1 MNKYNVVMEMNDST
15 VVTEYEPVK
24 RKSDSYQSEQALENE
39 FIRMLTEQGYD
50 YLEIHDSEAL
60 IKNLRT
66 QLEIVNAYKFTDS
79 EWDRFFN
86 DSIANNNDGIVEK
99 TRKIQE
105 DNIQVLKRDDGTSKN
120 ITLIDKKC
128 IHNNRLQ
135 VINQYVENSGNY
147 DNRYDVTV
155 LVNGLPLVHIELKRR
170 GVALKEAFNQIN
182 RYQRDSFWAGSGLYE
197 YIQIF
202 VISNGTS
209 TKYYSNTTRESHI
222 KEQTST
228 RNKSKKTSNSFEFTS
243 YWADSNNKVISDLVD
258 FTRTFFV
265 KHTILNILTKYCVFT
280 SEDLLL
286 VMRPY
291 QIVATERILN
301 RIQVAT
307 NYKKMGTIEAGG
319 YIWHTTGSGKTLTS
333 FKTAQLASKLE
344 YIDKVLF
351 VVDRKDLDYQ
361 TMKEYDRFQKG
372 AANGNRSTK
381 VLQKQL
387 EDTTSKIIVTTI
399 QKLSE
404 FVKRN
409 KNHPVYQKHI
419 VLIFDECHRSQFGDM
434 HKMIVQNF
442 KNYHLFGF
450 TGTPIF
456 AKNAGRTTNPDF
468 CTTEQAFGEKLHTY
482 TIVDAINDGNVL
494 PFRIDYIN
502 TIKAK
507 EGMTDKEVEAINTEE
522 ALSSPERVS
531 NVVSYI
537 IEHFDQKT
545 KRNSFYDLKGQR
557 VNGFN
562 SMFAVASI
570 PMAKKYY
577 LEFKK
582 QLEEK
587 QKGLTIATIYSYA
600 QNEEDTSDGI
610 LDDEGFETDLLDKS
624 SREFL
629 DFAIN
634 EYNKKFKTNFS
645 SEGNGFQDYYKD
657 LSDKVK
663 HREIDLLI
671 VVNMFLTGFDATTLN
686 TLWVDKNLKQHGL
699 IQAYSRTNR
708 ILNSVK
714 TYGNIVCFRNL
725 QEATNDAIALFGD
738 KNATGIV
745 LLKSY
750 EDYYYGYED
759 DNGKKQIGYEER
771 IAMLLQKYPLGVQ
784 IVGEK
789 AEKDFIVSIGNIL
802 RLRNILSSFDKFAG
816 NEILSE
822 RDFQD
827 YTGMYVDLY
836 QKYKQKDDGEK
847 ESIKDDIVFEM
858 ELVKQVEVN
867 IDYILM
873 LVAKYHQ
880 SNCEDKEIL
889 GTIDKAIKSSLA
901 LRSKKELIDGFISK
915 INADTNVMDD
925 WGKFVKEQKEID
937 LKKIINDENLNEE
950 ETRKFLDNAFRDG
963 QVKTNGADIE
973 KILPPMR
980 RFGGGNRA
988 KKKENIIV
996 KVKKFFEKYFGLRV
1010 DQDNDKSI
1018 YLSQDKEEYLMAAED
1033 SEKYDPFE
1041 QNKGKFKT
1049 ESGRDIYYYGE
1060 EFGGM
1065 PVVNKT
1071 FKGISTLNDL
1081 FGILLKAW
1089 SRETAYPSAQKDPE
1103 YNKSNDPTYGQ
1114 CAITATL
1121 VYDMFGGTIHKIKVN
1136 GGGTHYFNK
1145 INDHYIDLTRD
1156 QFDLYNI
1163 PINYEPNET
1172 IDREYCGK
1180 NADTLKRFNLL
1191 KQKIEEIVK

>member
-24 RKSDSYQSEQALENE
+24 RKSDSYQSEKALENE

-50 YLEIHDSEAL
+50 YLEIHDSESL

-66 QLEIVNAYKFTDS
+66 QLEIVNDYKFTDS

-147 DNRYDVTV
+147 DNRYDVTI
-155 LVNGLPLVHIELKRR
+155 LVNGLPLVHIELKRT

-258 FTRTFFV
+258 FTRTFFA
-265 KHTILNILTKYCVFT
+265 KHTILNLLTKYCVFT

-409 KNHPVYQKHI
+409 KNHPVYQKHL

-456 AKNAGRTTNPDF
+456 AKNAGRKTNPDF

-587 QKGLTIATIYSYA
+587 QKDLTIATIYSYA

-714 TYGNIVCFRNL
+714 TYGNIICFRNL

-937 LKKIINDENLNEE
+937 LKKIINDENLNEK

-963 QVKTNGADIE
+963 QVKTNGTDIE

-988 KKKENIIV
+988 EKKENIIV
-996 KVKKFFEKYFGLRV
+996 KVKKFFEKYFGLGTADRNDDGFEYRV
-1010 DQDNDKSI
+1010 TDEEESYDLNMVAEEG
-1018 YLSQDKEEYLMAAED
+1018 EEYRM
-1033 SEKYDPFE
+1033 
-1041 QNKGKFKT
+1041 KGDK
-1049 ESGRDIYYYGE
+1049 
-1060 EFGGM
+1060 
-1065 PVVNKT
+1065 
-1071 FKGISTLNDL
+1071 
-1081 FGILLKAW
+1081 
-1089 SRETAYPSAQKDPE
+1089 
-1103 YNKSNDPTYGQ
+1103 
-1114 CAITATL
+1114 
-1121 VYDMFGGTIHKIKVN
+1121 
-1136 GGGTHYFNK
+1136 
-1145 INDHYIDLTRD
+1145 
-1156 QFDLYNI
+1156 
-1163 PINYEPNET
+1163 
-1172 IDREYCGK
+1172 
-1180 NADTLKRFNLL
+1180 
-1191 KQKIEEIVK
+1191 

>member
-1 MNKYNVVMEMNDST
+1 MSKYNVVMETSSST
-15 VVTEYEPVK
+15 VVAEYEPLK
-24 RKSDSYQSEQALENE
+24 RKSDSYQSEEALEQE

-50 YLEIHDSEAL
+50 YLEIHEQDTL
-60 IKNLRT
+60 VMNLRT
-66 QLEIVNAYKFTDS
+66 QLELLNNYKFSDS
-79 EWDRFFN
+79 EWERFFN
-86 DSIANNNDGIVEK
+86 NNIANNNDGIVDK

-105 DNIQVLKRDDGTSKN
+105 DHIQVLKKDDGTSKN
-120 ITLIDKKC
+120 IYLLDKKN

-147 DNRYDVTV
+147 DNRYDVTI
-155 LVNGLPLVHIELKRR
+155 LVNGLPLVHVELKRR

-182 RYQRDSFWAGSGLYE
+182 RYQRDSFWADSGLYE

-202 VISNGTS
+202 VISNGTN

-222 KEQTST
+222 KEQSQT

-243 YWADSNNKVISDLVD
+243 YWADANNKVINDLVD
-258 FTRTFFV
+258 FTRTFLS
-265 KHTILNILTKYCVFT
+265 KHTILNVLTKYCVFT
-280 SEDLLL
+280 SEELLL

-301 RIQVAT
+301 KIEVST
-307 NYKKMGTIEAGG
+307 NYKKLGTIDAGG

-333 FKTAQLASKLE
+333 FKTAQLATNLD

-361 TMKEYDRFQKG
+361 TMREYDRFEKG

-381 VLQKQL
+381 ILQKQL

-409 KNHPVYQKHI
+409 PSHPVFQKHI

-434 HKMIVQNF
+434 HKMIVKNF

-456 AKNAGRTTNPDF
+456 SKNATNKSNPDF
-468 CTTEQAFGEKLHTY
+468 CTTEQAFGDKLHTY

-502 TIKAK
+502 TIKKK
-507 EGMTDKEVEAINTEE
+507 EEMTDKEVQAINTEE
-522 ALSSPERVS
+522 ALSSHERVS
-531 NVVSYI
+531 NVVNYI

-557 VNGFN
+557 TNGFN
-562 SMFAVASI
+562 SMFAVSSI

-587 QKGLTIATIYSYA
+587 HKDLSIATIYSFA
-600 QNEEDTSDGI
+600 ANEEDTSDGI
-610 LDDEGFETDLLDKS
+610 LDDEEFETDLLDQS

-629 DFAIN
+629 DFAID

-657 LSDKVK
+657 LSDRVK
-663 HREIDLLI
+663 KREVDLLI

-714 TYGNIVCFRNL
+714 SYGNIVCFRDL
-725 QEATNDAIALFGD
+725 QEQTNDAIALFGD
-738 KNATGIV
+738 KDASGIV

-759 DNGKKQIGYEER
+759 EKGKKQKGYEER
-771 IAMLLQKYPLGVQ
+771 IAELLQKYPLGEQ
-784 IVGEK
+784 IIGEQ
-789 AEKDFIVSIGNIL
+789 AQKDFIVSMGNIL
-802 RLRNILSSFDKFAG
+802 RLKNILSSFDRFEG

-827 YTGMYVDLY
+827 YIGTYTDLY
-836 QKYKQKDDGEK
+836 EEFKSRKDNGEV
-847 ESIKDDIVFEM
+847 ESIKDDVVFEM

-880 SNCEDKEIL
+880 SNCTDKEIL
-889 GTIDKAIKSSLA
+889 GSIDKAIKSSLA
-901 LRSKKELIDGFISK
+901 LRSKKELIETFISK
-915 INADTNVMDD
+915 INTNTDVMND
-925 WGKFVKEQKEID
+925 WAKFVKEQEEID
-937 LKKIINDENLNEE
+937 LKNLIEEENLNDEK
-950 ETRKFLDNAFRDG
+950 TRKFIDNAFREG
-963 QVKTNGADIE
+963 QVKTTGTDIE

-988 KKKENIIV
+988 ERKESIIE
-996 KVKKFFEKYFGLRV
+996 KIKKFFEKYFGIWNS
-1010 DQDNDKSI
+1010 DNNNEDTIVYDITEDDTES
-1018 YLSQDKEEYLMAAED
+1018 LAMVAEEGEEY
-1033 SEKYDPFE
+1033 K
-1041 QNKGKFKT
+1041 
-1049 ESGRDIYYYGE
+1049 
-1060 EFGGM
+1060 
-1065 PVVNKT
+1065 
-1071 FKGISTLNDL
+1071 
-1081 FGILLKAW
+1081 
-1089 SRETAYPSAQKDPE
+1089 
-1103 YNKSNDPTYGQ
+1103 
-1114 CAITATL
+1114 
-1121 VYDMFGGTIHKIKVN
+1121 HK
-1136 GGGTHYFNK
+1136 
-1145 INDHYIDLTRD
+1145 
-1156 QFDLYNI
+1156 
-1163 PINYEPNET
+1163 
-1172 IDREYCGK
+1172 
-1180 NADTLKRFNLL
+1180 
-1191 KQKIEEIVK
+1191 

>member
-1 MNKYNVVMEMNDST
+1 MSKYNVVMEMKNAT
-15 VVTEYEPVK
+15 VVAEYEPEKK
-24 RKSDSYQSEQALENE
+24 RSDAYQSEAALEKE
-39 FIRMLTEQGYD
+39 FIRMLTEQGYE
-50 YLEIHDSEAL
+50 YLTINDSDAL
-60 IKNLRT
+60 INNLRT
-66 QLEIVNAYKFTDS
+66 QLELLNDYKFS
-79 EWDRFFN
+79 ENEWTRFFN
-86 DSIANNNDGIVEK
+86 NNIANNNEGIVEK

-105 DNIQVLKRDDGTSKN
+105 DHIQVLKKDDGTSRN
-120 ITLIDKKC
+120 IYLLDKKN

-135 VINQYVENSGNY
+135 VINQYVENDGNY
-147 DNRYDVTV
+147 DNRYDVSV

-197 YIQIF
+197 YVQIF
-202 VISNGTS
+202 VISNGTN

-222 KEQTST
+222 KEQVSS
-228 RNKSKKTSNSFEFTS
+228 KSKSKRTSNSFEFTS
-243 YWADSNNKVISDLVD
+243 YWADATNKPINDLVD
-258 FTRTFFV
+258 FTRTFFS
-265 KHTILNILTKYCVFT
+265 KHTLLNILTKYCVFT
-280 SEDLLL
+280 SEELLL

-301 RIQVAT
+301 KIEVSS
-307 NYKKMGTIEAGG
+307 NYKMMGTLDAGG

-333 FKTAQLASKLE
+333 FKTAQLASKLD

-361 TMKEYDRFQKG
+361 TMREYDRFEKG
-372 AANGNRSTK
+372 AANGNRNTK
-381 VLQKQL
+381 ILQKQI
-387 EDTTSKIIVTTI
+387 EDDNTRIIVTTI

-404 FVKRN
+404 FVK
-409 KNHPVYQKHI
+409 KNPTHPAFHKHL

-434 HKMIVQNF
+434 HKLIVKNF

-456 AKNAGRTTNPDF
+456 AKNATNKSNPDF
-468 CTTEQAFGEKLHTY
+468 CTTEQAFGDKLHTY

-494 PFRIDYIN
+494 PFRIDYVN
-502 TIKAK
+502 TVKKK
-507 EGMTDKEVEAINTEE
+507 EGMTDKEVQAINTEE
-522 ALSSPERVS
+522 ALSSHERVS
-531 NVVSYI
+531 KVVEYI

-557 VNGFN
+557 LNGFN

-587 QKGLTIATIYSYA
+587 QKDLTIATIYSFA
-600 QNEEDTSDGI
+600 ANEEDTVDGI
-610 LDDEGFETDLLDKS
+610 LDDEGFETELLDQS

-629 DFAIN
+629 DFAIK

-714 TYGNIVCFRNL
+714 SYGNIVCFRDL
-725 QEATNDAIALFGD
+725 QQQTNDAIALFGD

-759 DNGKKQIGYEER
+759 DKGRKQMGYEER
-771 IAMLLQKYPLGVQ
+771 IAMLLQKYPLGEQ
-784 IVGEK
+784 IIGESAK
-789 AEKDFIVSIGNIL
+789 KDFIVSMGNIL
-802 RLRNILSSFDKFAG
+802 RLRNILSSFDKFQG
-816 NEILSE
+816 MEILSE

-827 YTGMYVDLY
+827 YIGTYTDLY
-836 QKYKQKDDGEK
+836 EEFKPKPGDS
-847 ESIKDDIVFEM
+847 ESIKDDLVFEM

-873 LVAKYHQ
+873 LVSKYHQ
-880 SNCEDKEIL
+880 SNCTDKEIL
-889 GTIDKAIKSSLA
+889 GSIDKAIKSSLA
-901 LRSKKELIDGFISK
+901 LRSKKDLIDNFIAR
-915 INADTNVMDD
+915 INANTDVMND
-925 WGKFVKEQKEID
+925 WTKFVKEQKEQD
-937 LKKIINDENLNEE
+937 LKALIEDENLNEE
-950 ETRKFLDNAFRDG
+950 ETRKFIDNSFRDG
-963 QVKTNGADIE
+963 QVKTTGTDIE

-980 RFGGGNRA
+980 RFGGGNRNER
-988 KKKENIIV
+988 KQTIIE
-996 KVKKFFEKYFGLRV
+996 KVLKFFEKYFGL
-1010 DQDNDKSI
+1010 SI
-1018 YLSQDKEEYLMAAED
+1018 
-1033 SEKYDPFE
+1033 
-1041 QNKGKFKT
+1041 
-1049 ESGRDIYYYGE
+1049 
-1060 EFGGM
+1060 
-1065 PVVNKT
+1065 
-1071 FKGISTLNDL
+1071 
-1081 FGILLKAW
+1081 
-1089 SRETAYPSAQKDPE
+1089 
-1103 YNKSNDPTYGQ
+1103 
-1114 CAITATL
+1114 
-1121 VYDMFGGTIHKIKVN
+1121 
-1136 GGGTHYFNK
+1136 
-1145 INDHYIDLTRD
+1145 
-1156 QFDLYNI
+1156 
-1163 PINYEPNET
+1163 
-1172 IDREYCGK
+1172 
-1180 NADTLKRFNLL
+1180 
-1191 KQKIEEIVK
+1191 

>member
-1 MNKYNVVMEMNDST
+1 MSKYNVVMETSNST
-15 VVTEYEPVK
+15 VVAEYEPLK
-24 RKSDSYQSEQALENE
+24 RKSDSYQSEAALEQE
-39 FIRMLTEQGYD
+39 LIRMLTEQGYD
-50 YLEIHDSEAL
+50 YLEIHEQDAL
-60 IKNLRT
+60 INNLRK
-66 QLEIVNAYKFTDS
+66 QLELLNNYKFTDS
-79 EWDRFFN
+79 EWERFFN
-86 DSIANNNDGIVEK
+86 NNIANNNDGIIEK

-105 DNIQVLKRDDGTSKN
+105 DHIQVLKKDDGTSKN
-120 ITLIDKKC
+120 IYLLDKKN

-147 DNRYDVTV
+147 DNRYDVTI
-155 LVNGLPLVHIELKRR
+155 LVNGLPLVHVELKRR

-202 VISNGTS
+202 VISNGTN

-222 KEQTST
+222 KEQIST

-243 YWADSNNKVISDLVD
+243 YWADASNKVINDLVD
-258 FTRTFFV
+258 FTRTFLS

-280 SEDLLL
+280 SEELLL

-301 RIQVAT
+301 KIEVST

-333 FKTAQLASKLE
+333 FKTAQLATNLE

-361 TMKEYDRFQKG
+361 TMREYDRFEKG

-381 VLQKQL
+381 ILQKQL
-387 EDTTSKIIVTTI
+387 EDTTSRIIVTTI

-404 FVKRN
+404 FVK
-409 KNHPVYQKHI
+409 KNPSHPIFQKHL

-434 HKMIVQNF
+434 HKMIVKNF

-456 AKNAGRTTNPDF
+456 SQNATNKSNPDF
-468 CTTEQAFGEKLHTY
+468 CTTEQAFGDKLHTY

-502 TIKAK
+502 TIKQK
-507 EGMTDKEVEAINTEE
+507 EDMTDKEVQAINTEE
-522 ALSSPERVS
+522 VLASHERVS

-577 LEFKK
+577 LELKK

-587 QKGLTIATIYSYA
+587 HKDLTIATIYSFA
-600 QNEEDTSDGI
+600 ANEEDTADGI
-610 LDDEGFETDLLDKS
+610 LDDEGFETDLLDQS

-629 DFAIN
+629 DFAIG
-634 EYNKKFKTNFS
+634 EYNKKFKTNYS

-657 LSDKVK
+657 LSDRVK
-663 HREIDLLI
+663 YREIDLLI

-714 TYGNIVCFRNL
+714 SYGNIVCFRDL
-725 QEATNDAIALFGD
+725 QEQTNDAIALFGD
-738 KNATGIV
+738 KDASGIV

-750 EDYYYGYED
+750 DDYYYGYED
-759 DNGKKQIGYEER
+759 EKGRKQKGYEER
-771 IAMLLQKYPLGVQ
+771 IAELLQKYPLGEQ
-784 IVGEK
+784 IIGEQVK
-789 AEKDFIVSIGNIL
+789 KDFIVAMGNIL
-802 RLRNILSSFDKFAG
+802 RLKNILSSFDRFEG

-827 YTGMYVDLY
+827 YIGTYTDLY
-836 QKYKQKDDGEK
+836 EEFKKYKAEE

-858 ELVKQVEVN
+858 EFVKQVEVN

-873 LVAKYHQ
+873 LVAKYHE
-880 SNCEDKEIL
+880 SNCTDKEIL
-889 GTIDKAIKSSLA
+889 GSIDKAIKSSLA
-901 LRSKKELIDGFISK
+901 LRSKKELIDTFISK
-915 INADTNVMDD
+915 INVNTDVMND
-925 WGKFVKEQKEID
+925 WTKFVKEQEETD
-937 LKKIINDENLNEE
+937 LKKLIEEENLNEE
-950 ETRKFLDNAFRDG
+950 ETRKFIDNSFRDG
-963 QVKTNGADIE
+963 QVKTSGTDIE

-988 KKKENIIV
+988 ERKQTIID
-996 KVKKFFEKYFGLRV
+996 KVLKFFEKYFGIGIFGNK
-1010 DQDNDKSI
+1010 NDENNVYTI
-1018 YLSQDKEEYLMAAED
+1018 EENDDEYLEMVAEEEEEYKF
-1033 SEKYDPFE
+1033 SE
-1041 QNKGKFKT
+1041 
-1049 ESGRDIYYYGE
+1049 
-1060 EFGGM
+1060 
-1065 PVVNKT
+1065 
-1071 FKGISTLNDL
+1071 
-1081 FGILLKAW
+1081 
-1089 SRETAYPSAQKDPE
+1089 
-1103 YNKSNDPTYGQ
+1103 
-1114 CAITATL
+1114 
-1121 VYDMFGGTIHKIKVN
+1121 
-1136 GGGTHYFNK
+1136 
-1145 INDHYIDLTRD
+1145 
-1156 QFDLYNI
+1156 
-1163 PINYEPNET
+1163 
-1172 IDREYCGK
+1172 
-1180 NADTLKRFNLL
+1180 
-1191 KQKIEEIVK
+1191 

>member
-1 MNKYNVVMEMNDST
+1 MNKYNVVMEMSDST
-15 VVTEYEPVK
+15 VVAEYEPAK
-24 RKSDSYQSEQALENE
+24 RKSDSYQSEALLEKE
-39 FIRMLTEQGYD
+39 FIKMLTEQGYD
-50 YLEIHDSEAL
+50 YLEIHDSESL
-60 IKNLRT
+60 VNNLRE
-66 QLEIVNAYKFTDS
+66 QLEIVNNYKFTDN
-79 EWDRFFN
+79 EWKRFFN
-86 DSIANNNDGIVEK
+86 DSIANSNDGIVEK
-99 TRKIQE
+99 TKKIQE
-105 DNIQVLKRDDGTSKN
+105 DNIQNLRRDDGTTKN

-147 DNRYDVTV
+147 DNRYDVTI

-202 VISNGTS
+202 VISNGTN
-209 TKYYSNTTRESHI
+209 TKYYSNTTRECHI
-222 KEQTST
+222 KEQTSN

-243 YWADSNNKVISDLVD
+243 FWADANNKVITDLVD
-258 FTRTFFV
+258 FTRTFFA

-280 SEDLLL
+280 SEELLL

-301 RIQVAT
+301 RIQIAT

-333 FKTAQLASKLE
+333 FKTAQLASNLE

-361 TMKEYDRFQKG
+361 TMKEYDRFEKG

-381 VLQKQL
+381 VLQRQL
-387 EDTTSKIIVTTI
+387 EDIDKNGNPHEYKIIVTTI

-404 FVKRN
+404 FVKKN
-409 KNHPVYQKHI
+409 KNNPIYQKHL
-419 VLIFDECHRSQFGDM
+419 VMIFDECHRSQFGDM
-434 HKMIVQNF
+434 HKLIVKNF

-456 AKNAGRTTNPDF
+456 AKNAGRKMTPNF

-482 TIVDAINDGNVL
+482 TIVDAINDENVL

-502 TIKAK
+502 TIKEK
-507 EGMTDKEVEAINTEE
+507 EGMTDKEVESINTEE
-522 ALSSPERVS
+522 ALESPERVK
-531 NVVSYI
+531 NIVSYI

-545 KRNSFYDLKGQR
+545 KRNNFYDLKGKR
-557 VNGFN
+557 INGFN
-562 SMFAVASI
+562 SIFAVSSI

-582 QLEEK
+582 QLQEK
-587 QKGLTIATIYSYA
+587 QKDLTIATIYSFA
-600 QNEEDTSDGI
+600 QNEEDTSEGI
-610 LDDEGFETDLLDKS
+610 ISDEGFETDLLDKS

-629 DFAIN
+629 DFAID

-657 LSDKVK
+657 ISDKVK
-663 HREIDLLI
+663 NRQIDLLI

-699 IQAYSRTNR
+699 IQSYSRTNR

-714 TYGNIVCFRNL
+714 TFGNIVCFRDL

-745 LLKSY
+745 LLKTY

-759 DNGKKQIGYEER
+759 EKGKKQLGYEER
-771 IAMLLQKYPLGVQ
+771 IANLLQKYPIGEQ
-784 IVGEK
+784 IEGESAK
-789 AEKDFIVSIGNIL
+789 KDFIVQMGNIL
-802 RLRNILSSFDKFAG
+802 RLRNILSTFDKFDG
-816 NEILSE
+816 NEILSQ

-827 YTGMYVDLY
+827 YTGIYVDLY
-836 QKYKQKDDGEK
+836 QEYKPDNNAQK
-847 ESIKDDIVFEM
+847 ESIKDDVVFEM

-873 LVAKYHQ
+873 LVSKYHQ

-889 GTIDKAIKSSLA
+889 GSIDKAIKSSLA
-901 LRSKKELIDGFISK
+901 LRSKKELIDLFISR
-915 INADTNVMDD
+915 INVDTNVMDD
-925 WGKFVKEQKEID
+925 WGKFVREQKEID
-937 LKKIINDENLNEE
+937 LKKMIEEENLNEK
-950 ETRKFLDNAFRDG
+950 ETRKFLDNSFRDG
-963 QVKTNGADIE
+963 EIKTTGTSIE

-980 RFGGGNRA
+980 RFGGDNRTER
-988 KKKENIIV
+988 KQNVII
-996 KVKKFFEKYFGLRV
+996 KIKKFFEKYFGLFG
-1010 DQDNDKSI
+1010 S
-1018 YLSQDKEEYLMAAED
+1018 KED
-1033 SEKYDPFE
+1033 
-1041 QNKGKFKT
+1041 GT
-1049 ESGRDIYYYGE
+1049 DI
-1060 EFGGM
+1060 
-1065 PVVNKT
+1065 N
-1071 FKGISTLNDL
+1071 
-1081 FGILLKAW
+1081 
-1089 SRETAYPSAQKDPE
+1089 
-1103 YNKSNDPTYGQ
+1103 
-1114 CAITATL
+1114 
-1121 VYDMFGGTIHKIKVN
+1121 H
-1136 GGGTHYFNK
+1136 
-1145 INDHYIDLTRD
+1145 
-1156 QFDLYNI
+1156 
-1163 PINYEPNET
+1163 
-1172 IDREYCGK
+1172 
-1180 NADTLKRFNLL
+1180 
-1191 KQKIEEIVK
+1191 

>member
-50 YLEIHDSEAL
+50 YLEIHDSESL

-66 QLEIVNAYKFTDS
+66 QLEIVNDYKFTDS

-105 DNIQVLKRDDGTSKN
+105 DNIQVLKKDDGTSKN

-135 VINQYVENSGNY
+135 VINQYVENNGNY
-147 DNRYDVTV
+147 DNRYDVTI

-258 FTRTFFV
+258 FTRTFFA

-280 SEDLLL
+280 SENLLL

-409 KNHPVYQKHI
+409 KNHPVYQKHL

-456 AKNAGRTTNPDF
+456 AKNAGKTTNPDF

-587 QKGLTIATIYSYA
+587 QKDLTIATIYSYA

-610 LDDEGFETDLLDKS
+610 LDDEGFETNLLDKS

-629 DFAIN
+629 DFAID

-836 QKYKQKDDGEK
+836 QKYKPKDDGEK

-963 QVKTNGADIE
+963 QVKTNGTDIE

-996 KVKKFFEKYFGLRV
+996 KVKKFFEKYFGLGTA
-1010 DQDNDKSI
+1010 DKNDDGFEYKVTDEEES
-1018 YLSQDKEEYLMAAED
+1018 YDLNMVAEEGEEYKHE
-1033 SEKYDPFE
+1033 
-1041 QNKGKFKT
+1041 
-1049 ESGRDIYYYGE
+1049 
-1060 EFGGM
+1060 
-1065 PVVNKT
+1065 
-1071 FKGISTLNDL
+1071 
-1081 FGILLKAW
+1081 
-1089 SRETAYPSAQKDPE
+1089 
-1103 YNKSNDPTYGQ
+1103 
-1114 CAITATL
+1114 
-1121 VYDMFGGTIHKIKVN
+1121 
-1136 GGGTHYFNK
+1136 
-1145 INDHYIDLTRD
+1145 
-1156 QFDLYNI
+1156 
-1163 PINYEPNET
+1163 
-1172 IDREYCGK
+1172 
-1180 NADTLKRFNLL
+1180 
-1191 KQKIEEIVK
+1191 

>member
-50 YLEIHDSEAL
+50 YLEIHDSESL

-66 QLEIVNAYKFTDS
+66 QLEIVNDYKFTDS

-135 VINQYVENSGNY
+135 VINQYVENTGNY
-147 DNRYDVTV
+147 DNRYDVTI

-258 FTRTFFV
+258 FTRTFFA

-280 SEDLLL
+280 SEELLL

-456 AKNAGRTTNPDF
+456 AKNAVRTTNPDF

-587 QKGLTIATIYSYA
+587 TKGLNNCY
-600 QNEEDTSDGI
+600 N
-610 LDDEGFETDLLDKS
+610 L
-624 SREFL
+624 FL
-629 DFAIN
+629 CT
-634 EYNKKFKTNFS
+634 K
-645 SEGNGFQDYYKD
+645 
-657 LSDKVK
+657 
-663 HREIDLLI
+663 
-671 VVNMFLTGFDATTLN
+671 
-686 TLWVDKNLKQHGL
+686 
-699 IQAYSRTNR
+699 
-708 ILNSVK
+708 
-714 TYGNIVCFRNL
+714 
-725 QEATNDAIALFGD
+725 
-738 KNATGIV
+738 
-745 LLKSY
+745 
-750 EDYYYGYED
+750 
-759 DNGKKQIGYEER
+759 
-771 IAMLLQKYPLGVQ
+771 
-784 IVGEK
+784 
-789 AEKDFIVSIGNIL
+789 
-802 RLRNILSSFDKFAG
+802 
-816 NEILSE
+816 
-822 RDFQD
+822 
-827 YTGMYVDLY
+827 
-836 QKYKQKDDGEK
+836 
-847 ESIKDDIVFEM
+847 
-858 ELVKQVEVN
+858 
-867 IDYILM
+867 
-873 LVAKYHQ
+873 
-880 SNCEDKEIL
+880 
-889 GTIDKAIKSSLA
+889 
-901 LRSKKELIDGFISK
+901 
-915 INADTNVMDD
+915 
-925 WGKFVKEQKEID
+925 
-937 LKKIINDENLNEE
+937 
-950 ETRKFLDNAFRDG
+950 
-963 QVKTNGADIE
+963 
-973 KILPPMR
+973 
-980 RFGGGNRA
+980 
-988 KKKENIIV
+988 
-996 KVKKFFEKYFGLRV
+996 
-1010 DQDNDKSI
+1010 
-1018 YLSQDKEEYLMAAED
+1018 
-1033 SEKYDPFE
+1033 
-1041 QNKGKFKT
+1041 
-1049 ESGRDIYYYGE
+1049 
-1060 EFGGM
+1060 
-1065 PVVNKT
+1065 
-1071 FKGISTLNDL
+1071 
-1081 FGILLKAW
+1081 
-1089 SRETAYPSAQKDPE
+1089 
-1103 YNKSNDPTYGQ
+1103 
-1114 CAITATL
+1114 
-1121 VYDMFGGTIHKIKVN
+1121 
-1136 GGGTHYFNK
+1136 
-1145 INDHYIDLTRD
+1145 
-1156 QFDLYNI
+1156 
-1163 PINYEPNET
+1163 
-1172 IDREYCGK
+1172 
-1180 NADTLKRFNLL
+1180 
-1191 KQKIEEIVK
+1191 

>member
-1 MNKYNVVMEMNDST
+1 MNKYSVVMEMNDST

-39 FIRMLTEQGYD
+39 FIRMLKEQGYD
-50 YLEIHDSEAL
+50 YLEIHDSESL
-60 IKNLRT
+60 INNLRT
-66 QLEIVNAYKFTDS
+66 QLEIVNDYKFTDS
-79 EWDRFFN
+79 EWNRFFN
-86 DSIANNNDGIVEK
+86 DSIANKNDGIVEK

-147 DNRYDVTV
+147 DNRYDVTI

-258 FTRTFFV
+258 FTRTFFA

-333 FKTAQLASKLE
+333 FKTAQLASKLD

-409 KNHPVYQKHI
+409 KNHPVYQKHM

-587 QKGLTIATIYSYA
+587 QKNLTIATIYSYA

-725 QEATNDAIALFGD
+725 QDATNDAIALFGD

-759 DNGKKQIGYEER
+759 NNGKKQIGYEER

-937 LKKIINDENLNEE
+937 LKKIINDENLNEK

-963 QVKTNGADIE
+963 QVKTNGTDIE

-996 KVKKFFEKYFGLRV
+996 KVKKFFEKYFGLGTA
-1010 DQDNDKSI
+1010 DKNDDGFEYKVTN
-1018 YLSQDKEEYLMAAED
+1018 EEENYNLDMVAEEG
-1033 SEKYDPFE
+1033 EKYKQLMRME
-1041 QNKGKFKT
+1041 NK
-1049 ESGRDIYYYGE
+1049 
-1060 EFGGM
+1060 
-1065 PVVNKT
+1065 
-1071 FKGISTLNDL
+1071 
-1081 FGILLKAW
+1081 
-1089 SRETAYPSAQKDPE
+1089 
-1103 YNKSNDPTYGQ
+1103 
-1114 CAITATL
+1114 
-1121 VYDMFGGTIHKIKVN
+1121 
-1136 GGGTHYFNK
+1136 
-1145 INDHYIDLTRD
+1145 
-1156 QFDLYNI
+1156 
-1163 PINYEPNET
+1163 
-1172 IDREYCGK
+1172 
-1180 NADTLKRFNLL
+1180 
-1191 KQKIEEIVK
+1191 